1 MLIQITQQLSAC
13 LRDHSEIQVSFRKSE
28 VVSRSWAALQVFGER
43 VRKAMLSELIPGG
56 G

>member
-1 MLIQITQQLSAC
+1 MNNAYPNHTAT
-13 LRDHSEIQVSFRKSE
+13 LRLLEGPVSFRKSE